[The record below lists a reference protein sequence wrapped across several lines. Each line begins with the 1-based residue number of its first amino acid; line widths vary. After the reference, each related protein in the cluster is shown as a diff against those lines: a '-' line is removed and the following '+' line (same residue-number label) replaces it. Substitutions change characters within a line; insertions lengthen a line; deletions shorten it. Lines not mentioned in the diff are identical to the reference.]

1 MAVHYRQ
8 DISATTVPL
17 GVYSVLVIAVVRRL
31 YIWVGL
37 WIACT
42 LQEGCF
48 SKSVS
53 EFCCEIGQGIVTG
66 TVKLMVVSDCDIASD
81 CDLSF

>member
-17 GVYSVLVIAVVRRL
+17 GIYSVLVIAVVRRL

-37 WIACT
+37 WIAS
-42 LQEGCF
+42 LPWQLEPYRKDAF
-48 SKSVS
+48 LKVS
-53 EFCCEIGQGIVTG
+53 QSFA
-66 TVKLMVVSDCDIASD
+66 VKLAKV
-81 CDLSF
+81 